1 MDNTNNVQTPEPKEN
16 NKKLIIIASIA
27 IVVLIAAFV
36 ILGLSFN
43 WFGGKKSN
51 DKSKSATAPT
61 ISVVETKGA
70 EAKTTKV
77 KIKLRDVKFGDS
89 VKKVKKIEKKQ
100 ADTLDNPSQAS
111 TKDGYTYLTYLF
123 DDKKAEFYG
132 VKVKPSNAGSLL
144 QYVFKNKKLFD
155 IRVQYGDISSKD
167 RAKIKKAMVGQYGK
181 PTFSIKY
188 SNKST
193 KDNWRTAAKNP
204 DKQTILSLNYSPG
217 TNVIV
222 EYESVSR

>member
-70 EAKTTKV
+70 EAKTTKA

-111 TKDGYTYLTYLF
+111 TSATTGG
-123 DDKKAEFYG
+123 A
-132 VKVKPSNAGSLL
+132 
-144 QYVFKNKKLFD
+144 
-155 IRVQYGDISSKD
+155 R
-167 RAKIKKAMVGQYGK
+167 
-181 PTFSIKY
+181 
-188 SNKST
+188 ST
-193 KDNWRTAAKNP
+193 
-204 DKQTILSLNYSPG
+204 
-217 TNVIV
+217 
-222 EYESVSR
+222 